1 MDDILNLAIV
11 KVEVSRGFQSIRKDG
26 ETVLFRPDAE
36 TRTTLTVKYG
46 SYEGTL
52 RVDSTDW
59 NEFLRVAMRIEPE
72 DEKTTVDKM
81 RRFSDSPNS

>member
-1 MDDILNLAIV
+1 
-11 KVEVSRGFQSIRKDG
+11 
-26 ETVLFRPDAE
+26 
-36 TRTTLTVKYG
+36 VKYG